1 MAGPSGPVATES
13 VGGRGSN
20 AGQNGG
26 RGGIMLAAETAQA
39 VLTDSV
45 SVFVSVFLN
54 LLIHLL
60 DMKKIL
66 KI

>member
-1 MAGPSGPVATES
+1 MPAKMADEAE
-13 VGGRGSN
+13 
-20 AGQNGG
+20 
-26 RGGIMLAAETAQA
+26 MLAAETAQA

-54 LLIHLL
+54 LLIHLF